1 MKSTILF
8 FILITSIVSNAQ
20 EFSFSLHFEDA
31 IGNKDSVTCG
41 YDINATDSI
50 DSIFNEVILETPFD
64 SIFEV
69 RITDAH
75 ALYYKPVPYLLKR
88 QIVSKKC
95 EERAFPAVYAL
106 LVKCKYYPLTISW
119 NNNLF
124 NNTCREKSFI
134 TDWYIGGWFDA
145 VSGIEQGPFFLKD
158 TNSVKLSYVGNNIY
172 QLNYNKISDTVR
184 ILYLAVSSS
193 INYGFIVNVPYTTA
207 KDIKV
212 LSVPSNDIF
221 YIEINNDKI
230 VSVQMIDLFGR
241 IILYSY
247 NNYINISNVP
257 KGIYLLRIKTLNSKT
272 VHVYKIFKS

>member
-8 FILITSIVSNAQ
+8 IILVISIVSNAQ
-20 EFSFSLHFEDA
+20 EFSFSLYFEDA
-31 IGNKDSVTCG
+31 IGNKDTITCG

-50 DSIFNEVILETPFD
+50 DSIFDGVSVETPFD
-64 SIFEV
+64 SVFEI

-75 ALYYKPVPYLLKR
+75 ALYYKPLPFLLKR
-88 QIVSKKC
+88 QISSKRC

-106 LVKCKYYPLTISW
+106 LVKCKYYPLTIGW
-119 NNNLF
+119 DNNLF

-145 VSGIEQGPFFLKD
+145 VSGKEQGPFFLKD
-158 TNSVKLSYVGNNIY
+158 TNSVKLSHIGNNVY
-172 QLNYNKISDTVR
+172 QLNYKTISDTVR

-193 INYGFIVNVPYTTA
+193 INYGYIVNVSYTTA

-212 LSVPSNDIF
+212 FSVSSKDII

-230 VSVQMIDLFGR
+230 VSVQMVDLFGR
-241 IILYSY
+241 SILYSY